1 MIKLLLYIHSRVYNL
16 IFSIMDYRTKRSG
29 INEKDLENTSY
40 FEDVRETDIR
50 ILEVIDVNIY
60 INYIHNS

>member
-1 MIKLLLYIHSRVYNL
+1 
-16 IFSIMDYRTKRSG
+16 MDYRTKRSG
-29 INEKDLENTSY
+29 ITEKDLENTSY
-40 FEDVRETDIR
+40 FEDVRETDII